1 VFERKER
8 TEKNMKV
15 IVNGA
20 GGHMGRV
27 LMESLEKKGYELF
40 AAVDKY
46 DEKAPYHSLEE
57 LPAGADVLID
67 FSHHSAAF
75 EIAEFAKKSGVAVV
89 VATTGHTE
97 EELEAIKE
105 ASACAPVFHSANM
118 SLGVALLVELAKKTA
133 AIFPDADIEI
143 VEAHHNRKLDAPS
156 GTAKMILEGILS
168 VLPHKKGVFGRSGMA
183 KREKEEIGVHAIR
196 MGNVVGVHEVHVCTD
211 NQCITLK
218 HEAVSR
224 ALFADGAISAAE
236 YLVEQ
241 KPGFYGMNDLL
252 SGKI

>member
-1 VFERKER
+1 
-8 TEKNMKV
+8 MKV

-27 LMESLEKKGYELF
+27 LIDALLKKGYEVF

-46 DEKAPYHSLEE
+46 DEKAAYHNLSDV
-57 LPAGADVLID
+57 PAGADVLID

-97 EELEAIKE
+97 EEMESLKE
-105 ASACAPVFHSANM
+105 AASAAPIFHSANM

-133 AIFPDADIEI
+133 AIFPEADIEI

-236 YLVEQ
+236 YLVACT
-241 KPGFYGMNDLL
+241 PGFYGMNDLL
-252 SGKI
+252 EGKI